1 MASLK
6 NLIKKL
12 DIDLDLD
19 KGKSNKSK
27 ARGRR
32 SWHNSPLSGNT
43 VLFFINRN
51 ISVIFSY
58 IIYYKKR
65 ALGIVSIFVI
75 SLLLF
80 LFIAEDNAVAEDTN
94 EIMINTDQS
103 NLEKAKVVEPKVV
116 EPKVVEPKIIEPKVI
131 EPKVI
136 EPKVIEPKG
145 KSKYSGTVD
154 TITNQKY
161 IKKAKL
167 KEGLP
172 YEIAVKLD
180 RAKVKFNKNIK
191 FMSKDKSLQ
200 IYFKS
205 ISEIRDNK
213 EIYLL
218 LTADAYLIAGDC
230 QQANAT
236 YEFYS
241 TLYPKNYKGYLGQ
254 AVSHELCGNFRQ
266 SILAYEKTKIVAPKS
281 IMTIEINQQIY
292 KLKRK
297 LRDISNYQEGM

>member
-116 EPKVVEPKIIEPKVI
+116 EPKI
-131 EPKVI
+131 I